1 MVATHSL
8 LTYEPP
14 KALREGSATHSETQ
28 GSICISGTRQSA
40 LRHALLERWSRLNH
54 RFLEVVLRVSLVPAY
69 EL

>member
-8 LTYEPP
+8 LTHEPP
-14 KALREGSATHSETQ
+14 KALREGSATNGKTH
-28 GSICISGTRQSA
+28 GSICISGTRQST

-54 RFLEVVLRVSLVPAY
+54 HFLEVVLRVSLVPTY